1 MGKRGHNSDF
11 DPTAAAQLKAFI
23 ERVENLEEEK
33 RQIGADIKDVCGEA
47 KSTGFDPKI
56 LRKIVRL
63 RQQEPE
69 DRNAEREILDVYLR
83 ALGME

>member
-33 RQIGADIKDVCGEA
+33 RQIGADIKDVYGKA
-47 KSTGFDPKI
+47 KANGFDAKI
-56 LRKIVRL
+56 IRKIVRL
-63 RQQEPE
+63 RQHEPE
-69 DRNAEREILDVYLR
+69 YLNAEREVLDVYLR